1 MKKPVKK
8 FGGGLINSG
17 LLAGVMRKA
26 APQIKKAVEKAE
38 GQKESTPGVM
48 AAPRTLVGRVA
59 TAAAEAAKNAPASSA
74 RSPGRAL
81 FGLDLAQLEAE
92 AAKNA
97 PVSSA
102 RPQGRG
108 IVGRVAQATGTAA
121 QRVKLPGLKKGGAV
135 TKKAIKKTARKK

>member
-26 APQIKKAVEKAE
+26 VPQIKKAVEKAE
-38 GQKESTPGVM
+38 EQKESTPGVV

-59 TAAAEAAKNAPASSA
+59 TAAAEAAKNAPA
-74 RSPGRAL
+74 
-81 FGLDLAQLEAE
+81 
-92 AAKNA
+92 
-97 PVSSA
+97 SSA

-121 QRVKLPGLKKGGAV
+121 QRVKLPELKKGGAV